1 MLQGPNEVYEIDNR
15 AILSSLRYCS
25 TCFSATNADLI
36 MAIDPN
42 GHGRKEGG
50 REGGKGVGEG
60 GKKGGKER
68 PM

>member
-1 MLQGPNEVYEIDNR
+1 MYEIDNR

-50 REGGKGVGEG
+50 REGQGGRRRREEGWKGEAHVESYDIG
-60 GKKGGKER
+60 
-68 PM
+68 